1 MPDMSEKETSKL
13 VKKEESNRGHIVE
26 NKTIGFEIQ
35 SKNINAA
42 AVEKVSQYLPELDDK
57 TRAFGSSN
65 SQTTLSMMSL
75 TMLGGH
81 SPFRMLRQILAEV
94 EKRKAALSESQVSH
108 ARLIKKIN
116 KLEKQTDDLVRAAQ
130 HRQACVDIVALEN
143 KINGSFTDIA
153 TLIDAYNNI
162 KEKNGI
168 VDWDEQVFEDAEKK
182 HHVRRC
188 FEMMYRNLLD
198 GGRTQT
204 STIEYM
210 QQFGVHPQICRKE
223 VEGYLAY
230 TDDRIQG
237 GEILHANDLE
247 EFLDEMGE
255 KYWEGA
261 DKTSERLFGKKNF
274 ANKDFMYKTVTK

>member
-1 MPDMSEKETSKL
+1 MSDMSDNNL
-13 VKKEESNRGHIVE
+13 VKKEETKLVKQE
-26 NKTIGFEIQ
+26 TIGFAIQ
-35 SKNINAA
+35 SNNINEA
-42 AVEKVSQYLPELDDK
+42 AVEKVSQYLPELDTK
-57 TRAFGSSN
+57 TKAFGSQN
-65 SQTTLSMMSL
+65 SQTTITMMTL
-75 TMLGGH
+75 TMLGGQ
-81 SPFRMLRQILAEV
+81 SPYRMLRQILAEV
-94 EKRKAALSESQVSH
+94 EKRKGALSESQVGH
-108 ARLIKKIN
+108 AKLVREIKK
-116 KLEKQTDDLVRAAQ
+116 LEDQTDDPVQAAKY
-130 HRQACVDIVALEN
+130 RKACVSITTLEG
-143 KINGSFTDIA
+143 KINGSFSDIA

-162 KEKNGI
+162 KETQGI
-168 VDWDEQVFEDAEKK
+168 SDEWDETSFEDAEKM

-198 GGRTQT
+198 GGRVAT

-210 QQFGVHPQICRKE
+210 QQFGVHPQICQKE
-223 VEGYLAY
+223 VAGYIAY
-230 TDDRIQG
+230 TDDRIKA